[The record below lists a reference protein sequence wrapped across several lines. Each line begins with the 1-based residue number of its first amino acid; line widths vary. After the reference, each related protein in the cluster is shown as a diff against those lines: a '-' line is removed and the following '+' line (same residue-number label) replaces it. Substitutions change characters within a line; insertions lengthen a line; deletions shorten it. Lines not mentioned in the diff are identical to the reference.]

1 MKKTFPLEKSGHK
14 PARVIESI
22 KSDVRKYIKRERSKK
37 LAEEVD
43 FLDFNCQVGVNQESA
58 RTAHVSAINAAI
70 DTAAAA
76 TTEGSIYIEIISK
89 PGVRKHRDKGIK
101 DWPRRDS

>member
-22 KSDVRKYIKRERSKK
+22 KSDVRKYIKRERGKK
-37 LAEEVD
+37 LDEDVD
-43 FLDFNCQVGVNQESA
+43 FVDFNCRVGTNEASA
-58 RTAHVSAINAAI
+58 NTAHVSAINAAI

-76 TTEGSIYIEIISK
+76 ATEGSIYIEIISK
-89 PGVRKHRDKGIK
+89 PGRRKHWDKG
-101 DWPRRDS
+101 S

>member
-1 MKKTFPLEKSGHK
+1 MKKTFPLEKSNHK

-37 LAEEVD
+37 LAEDVD
-43 FLDFNCQVGVNQESA
+43 FIDFNCRVGPSEESA
-58 RTAHVSAINAAI
+58 KTAHVSAINAAI

-76 TTEGSIYIEIISK
+76 ATDGAIYIEIISK
-89 PGVRKHRDKGIK
+89 PGRRTRKETDRKY
-101 DWPRRDS
+101 